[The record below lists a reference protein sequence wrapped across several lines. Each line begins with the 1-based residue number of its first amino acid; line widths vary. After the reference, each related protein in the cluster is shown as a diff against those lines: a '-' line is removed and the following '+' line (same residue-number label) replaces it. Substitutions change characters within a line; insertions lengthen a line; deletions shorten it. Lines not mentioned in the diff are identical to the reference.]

1 MISTAL
7 FDELRDLLTCRK
19 GIEHARETLV
29 RQIAERSR
37 HRDRDA
43 RRVEAQL
50 QAAEEDVERTLDFI
64 AKNDLDDATR
74 ISTGDRLQ
82 KQCGQKELLKR
93 QLEGLRE
100 RSIDPV
106 PLPTPESIMRAV
118 FEIEGLLRA
127 DPTRARQAL
136 RTMLKDGII
145 ELEPQPDG
153 TYIARGTVFPL
164 MPLLL
169 QPLEKPKPRDREAE
183 GLQVVYRSS
192 CAGRI

>member
-1 MISTAL
+1 MAAH
-7 FDELRDLLTCRK
+7 DEPAHLSRSDRDPVQVRRAHVGPAKSRAGEVDLLK
-19 GIEHARETLV
+19 VAVHEPGPREVSATKV
-29 RQIAERSR
+29 R
-37 HRDRDA
+37 
-43 RRVEAQL
+43 L
-50 QAAEEDVERTLDFI
+50 
-64 AKNDLDDATR
+64 
-74 ISTGDRLQ
+74 
-82 KQCGQKELLKR
+82 
-93 QLEGLRE
+93 
-100 RSIDPV
+100 
-106 PLPTPESIMRAV
+106 
-118 FEIEGLLRA
+118 A

-169 QPLEKPKPRDREAE
+169 QPLERPKPRDREAE

>member
-1 MISTAL
+1 
-7 FDELRDLLTCRK
+7 LRR
-19 GIEHARETLV
+19 
-29 RQIAERSR
+29 
-37 HRDRDA
+37 RDKDA
-43 RRVEAQL
+43 RQVEAQL
-50 QAAEEDVERTLDFI
+50 RAAEDDVERTLDFI

-74 ISTGDRLQ
+74 ISTRDRLQ
-82 KQCGQKELLKR
+82 KQCGQKELLRK
-93 QLEGLRE
+93 QLEGLQART
-100 RSIDPV
+100 IDPV
-106 PLPTPESIMRAV
+106 PLPTPEAIIKAV
-118 FEIEGLLRA
+118 FGIEALLRA

-145 ELEPQPDG
+145 ELEPQADG